1 MRCRKLAEKICV
13 VGLGYVGLPLAL
25 ALGSKFPCIGFDIN
39 QQRVQQLAGNV
50 DINGEHS
57 TSEISK
63 AGVIFTASIDDA
75 RACSVYIVTVPTP
88 VKPDHT
94 PDLSLLENAC
104 NLIGPIL
111 NVGDV
116 VVFESTVYPG
126 CTEDFCGPLLAQSS
140 GLIHGQDFHL
150 GYSPER
156 INPGDKVN
164 KIQTITKVVSGDDD
178 VTLDRLCLIYG
189 NIIDAGIFK
198 AGSIRVAE
206 AAKLTENIQRD
217 VNIALM
223 NELSSIY
230 AAMGI
235 RTKQVLEAA
244 GTKWNFIPFRPG
256 MVGGH
261 CIGIDPYYLI
271 DAANKKNIETP
282 LLCTARHVNEAV
294 VPRILAHFKDNVPQ
308 IHGRSLVMGLT
319 FKEDCNDLR
328 NSKAFDLANRLAQM
342 TTVHALEPN
351 IDRVEGADF
360 KLVKSFSQA
369 PYDCVILAVRHHQF
383 LDISD
388 LDLQALTHEKG
399 HIFDLHDSFKL
410 EGNRGFWL

>member
-1 MRCRKLAEKICV
+1 MTENICV

-25 ALGSKFPCIGFDIN
+25 ALGPKFPCIGFDIN
-39 QQRVQQLAGNV
+39 EQRVQQLAGNI
-50 DINGEHS
+50 DDNGEHS
-57 TSEISK
+57 TSEISE
-63 AGVIFTASIDDA
+63 AGVTFTASIEDA

-88 VKPDHT
+88 VRSDHT
-94 PDLSLLENAC
+94 PDLSPLESAC

-111 NVGDV
+111 KKGDM

-126 CTEDFCGPLLAQSS
+126 CTEDFCGPLLAQIS
-140 GLIHGQDFHL
+140 GLVQSHDFYL

-164 KIQTITKVVSGDDD
+164 TIETITKIVSADDKA
-178 VTLDRLCLIYG
+178 TLDRLSLIYRA
-189 NIIDAGIFK
+189 IIDVGIFK

-223 NELSSIY
+223 NELSSVY
-230 AAMGI
+230 RALGI
-235 RTKQVLEAA
+235 RTQQVLEAA

-261 CIGIDPYYLI
+261 CIGVDPYYLI
-271 DAANKKNIETP
+271 DAADKQNIETP
-282 LLCTARHVNEAV
+282 LLDTARHVNEGV
-294 VPRILAHFKDNVPQ
+294 VPQILKQFQDNVPQ
-308 IHGRSLVMGLT
+308 IHGQSLIMGLT

-328 NSKAFDLANRLAQM
+328 NSKALDLANGLAQL

-351 IDRVEGADF
+351 IDVIQGADF
-360 KLVKSFSQA
+360 ELINSFSQA
-369 PYDCVILAVRHHQF
+369 PYDCVIVAVRHRQF
-383 LDISD
+383 LNISGQD
-388 LDLQALTHEKG
+388 LRALTGDQG
-399 HIFDLHDSFKL
+399 HVFDLHDSFKL
-410 EGNRGFWL
+410 EGDRGFWL